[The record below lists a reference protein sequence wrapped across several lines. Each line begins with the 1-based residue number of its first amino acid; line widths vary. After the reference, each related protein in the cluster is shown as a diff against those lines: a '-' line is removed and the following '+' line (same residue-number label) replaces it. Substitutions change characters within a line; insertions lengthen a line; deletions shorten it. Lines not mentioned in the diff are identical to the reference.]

1 MRDRQ
6 DKPGVAARRP
16 LLELVL
22 PVLRD
27 AIINRTLPPGE
38 RLSESD
44 ICARLGISRTPLRE
58 ALRILETEGLVTMA
72 AGVGAVV
79 TPISPPDLHDR
90 FDLLAGLEAIAAA
103 RVAGRRDPETIRR
116 ILAIQREMES
126 ASRQGSREEYYKAN
140 DRFHQTIVE
149 AAGNE
154 AVLNAHRT
162 TMWHVYRIR
171 HATNTANPLGPEA
184 ARHHE
189 AIIAAV
195 IAGDVDGA
203 FVSMRRHLEDVSDL
217 VLGRPV
223 AGWFGATDHDAP
235 GAG

>member
-6 DKPGVAARRP
+6 DRPGVAARRP

-38 RLSESD
+38 RLSEGD

-58 ALRILETEGLVTMA
+58 ALRILEIEGLVTMA
-72 AGVGAVV
+72 AGVGAMV

-90 FDLLAGLEAIAAA
+90 FELLAGLEAIAAA
-103 RVAGRRDPETIRR
+103 RVAGRRDPATIRQ
-116 ILAIQREMES
+116 ILAIQRDMES
-126 ASRQGSREEYYKAN
+126 ASRQGSQEDYYRAN

-154 AVLNAHRT
+154 VVLNAHRT
-162 TMWHVYRIR
+162 AMWHVYRIR
-171 HATNTANPLGPEA
+171 HATNAATPLKPDA

-189 AIIAAV
+189 HIIAAV

-203 FVSMRRHLEDVSDL
+203 FVAMRRHLEDVSDL
-217 VLGRPV
+217 ILGRLA
-223 AGWFGATDHDAP
+223 AGWFDAIDRDAP
-235 GAG
+235 PP